1 MGARYGGAFG
11 VSCLIHVGL
20 AAWLLGTDSVPS
32 FGSAQQAEPKME
44 VVLMPP
50 TEDRA
55 FPGLKPVERSRGG
68 APIDGLEREG
78 QIAGAD
84 IDRIGG
90 HLFVLFPFVNPG
102 LALDAFFPSIP
113 STSRL
118 VFENPYAAKASDP
131 ETQRG
136 GRLAMTAAE
145 RQALVDKSWTRGH
158 RWQAFQAIRQLILDG
173 NAEDDGLASLI
184 ALYRDQN
191 ALQPY
196 SDGSVRDLRLWAQLG
211 LAADHADFIGFIRN
225 YAAAQPATKVTTELL
240 FLLDTLAQANADALA
255 VLVET
260 DQPGDLE
267 WTKRLH
273 PRAYLLAREIQRV
286 YARDIVR
293 FGLTTRPAIEAFYA
307 RGRLSLLD
315 RILRTTPRGY
325 RADDARFL
333 IGEIL
338 WNQGQ
343 TDEAIRMW
351 RAMTDRPSD
360 ATYAIVIGQLREAM
374 RPPGPDVRNIRFIL
388 RNQQGRWQS
397 FSDDRLRRFGY
408 RSDSY

>member
-11 VSCLIHVGL
+11 VSGLIHGAL
-20 AAWLLGTDSVPS
+20 AAWLIWATYVPPLG
-32 FGSAQQAEPKME
+32 FRQQPERKME
-44 VVLMPP
+44 VVLLPP
-50 TEDRA
+50 NEDSG

-68 APIDGLEREG
+68 PPIEGLEREG

-84 IDRIGG
+84 VDRIGG

-102 LALDAFFPSIP
+102 LALEAFFPSIP
-113 STSRL
+113 SSSRL
-118 VFENPYAAKASDP
+118 VFDNPYARKAAKP
-131 ETQRG
+131 ERQNG
-136 GRLAMTAAE
+136 GRLAMTAAQ
-145 RQALVDKSWTRGH
+145 RQALVDTSWTRGH
-158 RWQAFQAIRQLILDG
+158 RWRAFETIRQLTLNG
-173 NAEDDGLASLI
+173 AADDEGLASLI
-184 ALYRDQN
+184 ALYREQN

-196 SDGSVRDLRLWAQLG
+196 SDGPVRDLRLWAQLG
-211 LAADHADFIGFIRN
+211 LAADHADFIGFIRG
-225 YAAAQPATKVTTELL
+225 YAAAQPSTKVTTELL

-315 RILRTTPRGY
+315 RILRTTPGGY

-333 IGEIL
+333 MGEIL

-343 TDEAIRMW
+343 ADEAIRMW
-351 RAMTDRPSD
+351 RGMSDRPSD

-374 RPPGPDVRNIRFIL
+374 RPPGPNVRNIRFIL

-408 RSDSY
+408 RSDAY